1 MDEKQ
6 LRKTVSG
13 LLVEACGSK
22 DVLADN
28 IDLLESGLL
37 DSFALITLL
46 DDLEELGI
54 VIQPTRVDR
63 NAFRSLDGILA
74 LCQSALQES

>member
-6 LRKTVSG
+6 LRKTVSS

-74 LCQSALQES
+74 LCRSVL